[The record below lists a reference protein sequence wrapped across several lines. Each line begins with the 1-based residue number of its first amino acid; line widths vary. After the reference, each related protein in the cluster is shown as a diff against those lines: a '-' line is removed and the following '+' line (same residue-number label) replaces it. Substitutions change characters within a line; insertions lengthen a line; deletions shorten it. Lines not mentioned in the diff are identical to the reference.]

1 MKTWTLHTNRRRH
14 LSPLQNA
21 VSSHVTN
28 CINIST
34 FICCQHIRT
43 LTHHHPCILVSL
55 QSHHGYPS
63 CHTFTCILVSLQSD
77 HGYPSC
83 HTLTHSPVYWSV
95 YRVTTA
101 TPSQTFFINWSIAL
115 LFHVNR
121 SVPVCTLAKQTS
133 TCVSMAAIQLNVS
146 LLASFRV
153 FCSKKTMRSRAWY
166 AHKPGFKPRPRRV
179 HLTKNYFK

>member
-43 LTHHHPCILVSL
+43 LTHHHPITSVYWSVYRVTTAT
-55 QSHHGYPS
+55 QVV
-63 CHTFTCILVSLQSD
+63 TQ
-77 HGYPSC
+77 
-83 HTLTHSPVYWSV
+83 SPVYWSV

-179 HLTKNYFK
+179 HLTKN

>member
-43 LTHHHPCILVSL
+43 LTHHHPITSVYWSVYRVTTATQVVT
-55 QSHHGYPS
+55 QSPVYWS
-63 CHTFTCILVSLQSD
+63 VYRVTTATQVV
-77 HGYPSC
+77 
-83 HTLTHSPVYWSV
+83 THSPVYWSV

-179 HLTKNYFK
+179 HLTKN